1 MYVYNDYWESV
12 QSMMLYPATKTVTPE
27 FKIFKG
33 REHQCAVGRLNLI
46 ENGKL
51 KADIGKEILDWYV

>member
-12 QSMMLYPATKTVTPE
+12 QLMLLYPSVKTETPD
-27 FKIFKG
+27 FKIFKD
-33 REHQCAVGRLNLI
+33 RMHQCAVGRLNLI

-51 KADIGKEILDWYV
+51 KADIGREILDWYE